1 MRTTNSN
8 LSLFDRINVAR
19 CAMER
24 AHNHNFDRDRFVD
37 EYTTAKMWTRY
48 KCYISTTV
56 SFVEPD

>member
-1 MRTTNSN
+1 MATTNTN

-24 AHNHNFDRDRFVD
+24 AHNNHFDRDRFVG

-48 KCYISTTV
+48 NCYISTTV